1 MEPQRRRPMLG
12 LLFISGFYGLG
23 VVALIVAMFFNREQV
38 GIQIANVHGLP
49 DLAGLPIVVLTCIV
63 GIMVAIGL
71 YNITR
76 WGYWLT
82 LAYMAYLLLVPTFL
96 VGRDASVFANL
107 TWPLTVLVYLVLKR
121 KQYFGVQQ
129 RA

>member
-1 MEPQRRRPMLG
+1 MEPQRRRMLG
-12 LLFISGFYGLG
+12 LVVIAGSYGLG
-23 VVALIVAMFFNREQV
+23 VIALIVAMFFNREQV
-38 GIQIANVHGLP
+38 GIQIADVHGLP
-49 DLAGLPIVVLTCIV
+49 ALAGFPIMVLTCIV
-63 GIMVAIGL
+63 GILVAIGL
-71 YNITR
+71 YNMTR

-82 LAYMAYLLLVPTFL
+82 LAYMAYLLVVPTIL
-96 VGRDASVFANL
+96 LGRDASLFANL

>member
-1 MEPQRRRPMLG
+1 MLG
-12 LLFISGFYGLG
+12 LVVIAGSYGLG
-23 VVALIVAMFFNREQV
+23 VIALIVAMFFNREQV
-38 GIQIANVHGLP
+38 GIQIADVHGLP
-49 DLAGLPIVVLTCIV
+49 ALAGFPILVLTCIL
-63 GIMVAIGL
+63 GILVAIGL
-71 YNITR
+71 YNMTR

-82 LAYMAYLLLVPTFL
+82 LAYMAYLLVVPTIL
-96 VGRDASVFANL
+96 LGRDASLFANL

>member
-1 MEPQRRRPMLG
+1 MLG
-12 LLFISGFYGLG
+12 LVVIAGSYGLG
-23 VVALIVAMFFNREQV
+23 VIALIVAMFFNREQV
-38 GIQIANVHGLP
+38 GIQIADVHGLP
-49 DLAGLPIVVLTCIV
+49 ALAGFPIMVLTCIV
-63 GIMVAIGL
+63 GILVAIGL
-71 YNITR
+71 YNMTR

-82 LAYMAYLLLVPTFL
+82 LAYMAYLLVVPTIL
-96 VGRDASVFANL
+96 LGRDASLFANL